1 MTLTSLIS
9 LSALWWLLAE
19 GDPGSWAVGIPAIA
33 AALVVRRRLNPFPA
47 ARVSPAGIVRFI
59 AFFFRASLV
68 GGVDVVWRAFHPRRP
83 LTPGLVDYTLRLR
96 SPAERVLAAGTVSLL
111 PGSLSAA
118 LDHERLAVHALDLDL
133 PVTRQLEEL
142 EARIAGLN
150 LYSADP
156 VSAEPD
162 DHE

>member
-1 MTLTSLIS
+1 MTLSSLIF
-9 LSALWWLLAE
+9 LSALWWLLTG
-19 GDPGSWAVGIPAIA
+19 GDPGSWAVGVPVIA

-47 ARVSPAGIVRFI
+47 ARVCPVGIVRFL

-68 GGVDVVWRAFHPRRP
+68 GGVDVAWRAFHPRLP

-96 SPAERVLAAGTVSLL
+96 SPAERILAAGTVSLL
-111 PGSLSAA
+111 PGSLSAE
-118 LDHERLAVHALDLDL
+118 LDQDRLTVHALDLEL
-133 PVTRQLEEL
+133 PVTRQLGEL

-156 VSAEPD
+156 VSAEPA